1 MPDPSVEAALKEAY
15 AVAPADEV
23 INHTLEL
30 RHPAFTDEAGNPD
43 SIWVTTNEDDVTATI
58 EASAPLHGGEAV
70 TFLSFPF
77 RFRLAP
83 IENNATQ
90 ELELAIDNVDRRI
103 VQNLDA
109 AMAYGS
115 KIQMCY
121 RPFLAS
127 DLSTPQMDPPP
138 VFTLS
143 NVK

>member
-1 MPDPSVEAALKEAY
+1 MPDPSVQAALKEAY
-15 AVAPADEV
+15 SVAPSDEV
-23 INHTLEL
+23 IIHGLEL
-30 RHPAFTDEAGNPD
+30 RHPSFTDEDGNPD
-43 SIWVTTNEDDVTATI
+43 SIWVTTNEKDVTATL
-58 EASAPLHGGEAV
+58 EAGAPLHGGEAV
-70 TFLSFPF
+70 TFTSFPF

-83 IENNATQ
+83 IENTATQ
-90 ELELAIDNVDRRI
+90 ELELAIDNVDRRLI
-103 VQNLDA
+103 ENLDA